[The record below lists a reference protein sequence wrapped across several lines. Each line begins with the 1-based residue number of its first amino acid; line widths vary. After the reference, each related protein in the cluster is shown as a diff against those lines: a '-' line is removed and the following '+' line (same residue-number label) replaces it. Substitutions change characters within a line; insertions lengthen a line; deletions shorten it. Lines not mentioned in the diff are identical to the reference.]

1 MRPVLIALASIAFV
15 AILVFDWV
23 VGLSF
28 LPPTI
33 VAGVVLLALIFE
45 NRRYKALLDA
55 SPGPGWQA
63 TGERFVDSESG
74 KTVTVYFNPA
84 TGERRY
90 VASAFD

>member
-90 VASAFD
+90 VASEFD